1 MTLPNTKE
9 TRMVKS
15 VAASMAIENMFV
27 DEEFILEMVKLARGE
42 KTAEEII
49 EETIKL
55 YARP

>member
-27 DEEFILEMVKLARGE
+27 EEEFILEMVKIARGE

-49 EETIKL
+49 QEIIRTYKS
-55 YARP
+55 